1 MTIKLY
7 LQRHAA
13 GWIWPLG
20 HRVPALALGHLTEEG
35 WAGFRHPSPPLQ
47 AVFPRLL
54 NQSAA
59 SRLAGHWMVGERAKP
74 ENFPVPVPRFSQPLR
89 QHLCLLQG
97 FSPYKTCAPQ
107 FQLLLEAPALGS
119 ANPTP
124 SLYPSSL
131 PALGF
136 STVLHLASKAF
147 SSPVL
152 PHLCVYKLPQ
162 FKKLGVVSFLFLS
175 PHPSWIWLIQEAM
188 IMPLLSKSKEC

>member
-1 MTIKLY
+1 
-7 LQRHAA
+7 
-13 GWIWPLG
+13 
-20 HRVPALALGHLTEEG
+20 
-35 WAGFRHPSPPLQ
+35 
-47 AVFPRLL
+47 
-54 NQSAA
+54 
-59 SRLAGHWMVGERAKP
+59 MVGERAKP
-74 ENFPVPVPRFSQPLR
+74 GNFPVPVPRFSQPLR

-97 FSPYKTCAPQ
+97 FSPYKTCVPQ

-188 IMPLLSKSKEC
+188 IMPLFSKSKECWETLLAGPEQVLKMLSFPGSVGRNNEFSRESTLLWEWTFQQCLTWADGWCVQGKLHQLAAVERT

>member
-20 HRVPALALGHLTEEG
+20 HRVPALALGQLREQG
-35 WAGFRHPSPPLQ
+35 WAGLRPPSPPPQ

-59 SRLAGHWMVGERAKP
+59 SRLAGHLMVRETAKP
-74 ENFPVPVPRFSQPLR
+74 ENFLVPDPRFSQPLR

-97 FSPYKTCAPQ
+97 FSPYKTCVPQ
-107 FQLLLEAPALGS
+107 CQLLLEAPALGS
-119 ANPTP
+119 ANSTP

-136 STVLHLASKAF
+136 RTVPHLASKAF
-147 SSPVL
+147 PSPML
-152 PHLCVYKLPQ
+152 PQLCVYKLP
-162 FKKLGVVSFLFLS
+162 F
-175 PHPSWIWLIQEAM
+175 
-188 IMPLLSKSKEC
+188 